1 MQTHEGLLPSF
12 VNVGLHVVDPEGGEY
27 GGVRW
32 GDPEVAVC
40 LFFARQGSAYLGMAQ
55 RERFVIVCLYMFIS
69 IISHFGFLMRESS
82 DVA

>member
-12 VNVGLHVVDPEGGEY
+12 VNVGLHVVDPEGEEY
-27 GGVRW
+27 GGVWW

-40 LFFARQGSAYLGMAQ
+40 FFFARQGSAYLGMAQ

-82 DVA
+82 DVV